1 MAAKKKPF
9 NQYTLA
15 EAYGYLHV
23 TQVFPWEIPFSPIE
37 PSAIFQA
44 ELERLQAFDITF
56 SESGKEVLIDTILQ
70 EALSRR
76 KKLKVWKEVA
86 LKADD
91 LSGRSEYVFAQRL
104 TVLTHPFVCL
114 AEAKKD
120 DFEQGAAQCVLGMKA
135 CQVLNAKE
143 HLVIDMH
150 GIVTN
155 AAAWQ
160 FYKLTVRDEVYQ
172 SPLYSFETQTP
183 TLFGILDAIFAACEQ
198 YIES

>member
-1 MAAKKKPF
+1 MLRKSEALALCRGEHGDPF
-9 NQYTLA
+9 AVLGMHTDGKGRLWLRTMQPGA
-15 EAYGYLHV
+15 SA
-23 TQVFPWEIPFSPIE
+23 VFVVE
-37 PSAIFQA
+37 
-44 ELERLQAFDITF
+44 T
-56 SESGKEVLIDTILQ
+56 ESGKEVLIDTILQ

-135 CQVLNAKE
+135 CQALNAKE

-160 FYKLTVRDEVYQ
+160 FYKLTVQDEVYQ